1 MDYDTPLLCGPRPCA
16 CMPGTRD
23 CMPCPDGGR
32 TEAIVNGVTEPDR
45 NENVIF
51 VAMPGTI
58 RGDNARC

>member
-1 MDYDTPLLCGPRPCA
+1 
-16 CMPGTRD
+16 MPGTRD